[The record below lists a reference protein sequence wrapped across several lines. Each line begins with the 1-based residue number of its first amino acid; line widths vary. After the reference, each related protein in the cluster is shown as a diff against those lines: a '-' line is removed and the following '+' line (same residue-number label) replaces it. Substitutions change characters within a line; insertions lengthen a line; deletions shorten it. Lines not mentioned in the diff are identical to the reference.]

1 METDVPEHQELVRD
15 LAALRER
22 GLIRL
27 RDADL
32 PHLRRAAALRHPAAG
47 HVAAVEKLV
56 RHAVER
62 LGEGNLGSAAAY
74 TFGLVQGTRD
84 WTAAA
89 RRKRAADVYRLSVER
104 FRKNQE
110 RMLLAQV
117 ADQILA
123 LCGEDGADVLPRVAV
138 GARIPVESGG
148 GRAVLQV
155 RPIELISGVDVL
167 VNPENVYLEMARV
180 FSPSVSGAIR
190 KAGSRRGPAG
200 ELLDD
205 TIQRELHE
213 WMARHH
219 RPGLTVAPGTVAPTG
234 PGSLAFNGVR
244 RVYHAAVAVPRPG
257 THHHD
262 VTPPTI
268 MLAVHR
274 VFALAEEERA
284 THRLTTICFPLI
296 GTGNGNLAVR
306 AGLHWLWSA
315 ICENLARSRGW
326 EVHLSVP
333 EPEKADI
340 VLRQLSP

>member
-1 METDVPEHQELVRD
+1 MDVPEHEELLRD
-15 LAALRER
+15 LLALRER

-27 RDADL
+27 RHLDL
-32 PHLRRAAALRHPAAG
+32 PHLRLAAARCHPATG
-47 HVAAVEKLV
+47 HVAAVERVL
-56 RHAVER
+56 RDAVDR
-62 LGEGNLGSAAAY
+62 LGEGTLGSAAAY

-117 ADQILA
+117 ADQIIA
-123 LCGEDGADVLPRVAV
+123 LCGEGGEAGVPRVAV
-138 GARIPVESGG
+138 GARIPLESGG
-148 GRAVLQV
+148 GRAILQV

-167 VNPENVYLEMARV
+167 VNSENVYLEMARV

-205 TIQRELHE
+205 TVQRELHE
-213 WMARHH
+213 WMAAHH

-257 THHHD
+257 TGHQD
-262 VTPPTI
+262 VTPSTI

-274 VFALAEEERA
+274 VFALAEEERMA
-284 THRLTTICFPLI
+284 YRLRTICFPLL
-296 GTGNGNLAVR
+296 GTGSGRLAVR

>member
-1 METDVPEHQELVRD
+1 MDVPEHEDLVRD
-15 LAALRER
+15 LLTLRER

-27 RDADL
+27 RSADL
-32 PHLRRAAALRHPAAG
+32 RHLRRAAALRHPATDP
-47 HVAAVEKLV
+47 VAAVEKTL
-56 RHAVER
+56 RDAVGR
-62 LGEGNLGSAAAY
+62 LGEGTLGSGAAY

-84 WTAAA
+84 WPAAA

-110 RMLLAQV
+110 RVLLGQV
-117 ADQILA
+117 ADQIIA
-123 LCGEDGADVLPRVAV
+123 LCGEGGEAALPRVAL
-138 GARIPVESGG
+138 GARIPIETDG
-148 GRAVLQV
+148 GRAILQV

-205 TIQRELHE
+205 TVQRELHE
-213 WMARHH
+213 WMAKHH
-219 RPGLTVAPGTVAPTG
+219 RPGLTVAPGTVVPTG

-244 RVYHAAVAVPRPG
+244 RIYHAAVSVPRPG
-257 THHHD
+257 TDDQD
-262 VTPPTI
+262 VTPSTI

-274 VFALAEEERA
+274 VFALAEEERVA
-284 THRLTTICFPLI
+284 YRLKTICFPLI
-296 GTGNGNLAVR
+296 GTGHGRMAVR

-315 ICENLARSRGW
+315 ISENLARSRGW

-333 EPEKADI
+333 EPEKADM